1 MLGSKFQ
8 LLLRTAVLQFIL
20 CIWNSGGTLRKIT
33 SRSEKARYRVVKI
46 LCSLEGD
53 CTFEGSGKEGC
64 SLGISEVC

>member
-1 MLGSKFQ
+1 M
-8 LLLRTAVLQFIL
+8 I
-20 CIWNSGGTLRKIT
+20 

-53 CTFEGSGKEGC
+53 CTFEESGKEGY